1 MRIILASGSPRRQDI
16 LKRLGY
22 KFDVIASSI
31 KETTTKKRPFAV
43 VKDLALKK
51 AFSVAALY
59 PDALVIAGDTLVY
72 CKGEILGKPKNQKDA
87 LRLLN
92 KENGSW
98 QRVYSGLALVCKNK
112 KQILCGYDVSWCKA
126 RKLSTEVLKNLSY
139 KHLDKA
145 GAYAMQDKNDMF
157 IEKVLGS
164 KDNVVGF
171 PSELFKEMIKKL

>member
-1 MRIILASGSPRRQDI
+1 MRIILASASPRRKEI
-16 LKRLGY
+16 LTRLGY
-22 KFDVIASSI
+22 KFDIINSAV
-31 KETTTKKRPFAV
+31 KENTSKKRPFAV
-43 VKDLALKK
+43 VKELALKK

-87 LRLLN
+87 LRLLK

-98 QRVYSGLALVCKNK
+98 QSVYSGLALVCKNK
-112 KQILCGYDVSWCKA
+112 KQLICGYDVSLCKA
-126 RKLSTEVLKNLSY
+126 RKLDQETLQKLSF

-157 IEKVLGS
+157 IEKVIGS